1 MGAAS
6 GKICTTM
13 SILMMPVVVREYHM
27 PFSKS
32 SAPDSGGE
40 TTSMRR
46 GLDMFI
52 FVAPLMI
59 MNFGDGDEA
68 SLDVGSQKYHL
79 VVMDISLVLPMLIIY
94 FEYGSKMLYFLV
106 SCAVCS
112 ASSRAS
118 GCLDSYRIV

>member
-1 MGAAS
+1 
-6 GKICTTM
+6 
-13 SILMMPVVVREYHM
+13 M

-52 FVAPLMI
+52 FVAPLMF
-59 MNFGDGDEA
+59 MNFEDGDEA

-79 VVMDISLVLPMLIIY
+79 VVMDISLVLPILIIY
-94 FEYGSKMLYFLV
+94 LSTGQKCCIFWYHVQSIN
-106 SCAVCS
+106 ACS
-112 ASSRAS
+112 ANSRAS